1 MNHPPS
7 REGTVPALAFDPES
21 VLVNESGVLLDAR
34 FVAALTAELSE
45 DLGPEEGGLA
55 LLQIGLLHGLR
66 DAARAVASSLWE
78 TDAAAPPPPSPL
90 LAIRFRSNPDAIPRG
105 ALELHGS
112 WPERAEAAASLSTRG
127 AETPHTTC
135 WLSAGYTSGW
145 LSGVFE
151 ADILALESTC
161 SAGGS
166 EACRFVARELEGWRS
181 AGAPEALAMLD
192 RLPFDAFRDL
202 VTHLEPAS
210 TPDPNQ
216 AGPRDAAVHIWGPVM
231 VIPFGG
237 ADEAL
242 LALELIGRDPG
253 AAEVS
258 VVVIDLTGVVVDEAF
273 GAAALEQ
280 VLERVESWGIE
291 ALFAGVS
298 PLSEHVVHDLQRAP
312 LMVEKD
318 LDAAIAAAFQIARA
332 QRTLL

>member
-1 MNHPPS
+1 MP
-7 REGTVPALAFDPES
+7 ELGFDPES

-34 FVAALTAELSE
+34 FLAALHAELCE
-45 DLGPEEGGLA
+45 DLGPEEGALA

-66 DAARAVASSLWE
+66 DAARAVGPAPCDTDGVAS
-78 TDAAAPPPPSPL
+78 PPPSPL
-90 LAIRFRSNPDAIPRG
+90 LAIRFRSNPDAEPRG

-112 WPERAEAAASLSTRG
+112 WPERAEAAACLASRG
-127 AETPHTTC
+127 PDTSRTTC

-151 ADILALESTC
+151 ADILALESAC

-166 EACRFVARELEGWRS
+166 EACRFVAREIEGWR
-181 AGAPEALAMLD
+181 ACRAPDAVAMLE
-192 RLPFDAFRDL
+192 RLPFDAFREL
-202 VTHLEPAS
+202 VASLEPAAA
-210 TPDPNQ
+210 PDPDE
-216 AGPRDAAVHIWGPVM
+216 GSPRDAAVHIWGPVM

-258 VVVIDLTGVVVDEAF
+258 VVVIDLTGVVLDEAF

-280 VLERVESWGIE
+280 VLERVDSWGIE

-298 PLSEHVVHDLQRAP
+298 PLSEHVVQDLNRAP

-318 LDAAIAAAFQIARA
+318 LDAAIAAAFLIARA